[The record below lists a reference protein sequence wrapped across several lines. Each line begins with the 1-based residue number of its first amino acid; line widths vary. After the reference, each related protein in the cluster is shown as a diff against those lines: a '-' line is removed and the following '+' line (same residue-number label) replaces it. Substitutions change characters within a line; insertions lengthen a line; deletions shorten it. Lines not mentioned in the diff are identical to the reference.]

1 MLLIV
6 TLPCISEL
14 KESLILHV
22 ERRSLMVA
30 GVVVAIGA
38 AIMLLGCLWI
48 HWCHTEHGEYVPLTP
63 AKEEHEKKQ
72 QQHHHQKL
80 RDHSHKA
87 GTHLDNGVKK
97 LTHRRVHVVTKSHWL
112 CLHLLSYCW
121 GKSQGTLTCWL
132 LYYKNLYKTTVVC
145 LYSLL
150 KTSPPGELT
159 WKGIVSMG
167 S

>member
-1 MLLIV
+1 MVRCVHVKMLLIV

-30 GVVVAIGA
+30 GVVIAIGA

-97 LTHRRVHVVTKSHWL
+97 LTHRRVHVVTKSH
-112 CLHLLSYCW
+112 
-121 GKSQGTLTCWL
+121 
-132 LYYKNLYKTTVVC
+132 
-145 LYSLL
+145 
-150 KTSPPGELT
+150 
-159 WKGIVSMG
+159 
-167 S
+167 